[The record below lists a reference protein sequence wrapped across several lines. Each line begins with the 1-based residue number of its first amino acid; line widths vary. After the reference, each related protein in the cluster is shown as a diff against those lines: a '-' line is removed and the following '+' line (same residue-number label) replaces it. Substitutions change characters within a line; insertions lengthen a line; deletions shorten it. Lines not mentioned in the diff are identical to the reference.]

1 MNYAELLTEPGD
13 CGKWIFSVDG
23 DELYGH
29 IVAGCP
35 GSKLAYYAPA
45 SAIRSDIELV
55 TGESIT
61 LQNVSTLLLEA
72 LRLEPEY
79 AIPQQQTST
88 DTAVSGWASSG
99 DSGLKDMILKSTG
112 DSRLVGGCRNRSQQ
126 GRGFWVE
133 IHMLQSTRLCRLRN
147 LCDSAC
153 RGEIGLPGL
162 TPHKCYPR

>member
-61 LQNVSTLLLEA
+61 LQNVSTLAPRSTATGARICNPTTADIDRHCREWLGVLWGLGPQGHDSQVHGGFA
-72 LRLEPEY
+72 LGRWMQEPVS
-79 AIPQQQTST
+79 AGPWFLGRDSHAAKHTSMS
-88 DTAVSGWASSG
+88 VEE
-99 DSGLKDMILKSTG
+99 
-112 DSRLVGGCRNRSQQ
+112 LV
-126 GRGFWVE
+126 
-133 IHMLQSTRLCRLRN
+133 
-147 LCDSAC
+147 
-153 RGEIGLPGL
+153 
-162 TPHKCYPR
+162 